1 MIKIYDN
8 LLPDYFADSVEK
20 LHMSNVLNW
29 YFQPSTVGDKYGK
42 DGKQE
47 VFDYNKVINSPQFVH
62 LFFENV
68 SGPSQY
74 VNQVENVM
82 KHVDINLEDLK
93 IYRIK
98 SNLNVNQTGY
108 NQDNIQPPHT
118 DSSHKS
124 CSSLI
129 YYVNDADGD
138 TVFFDDDMNIVDR
151 VSPKKNRAVMFPSNM
166 IHAGSNPIK
175 SNMRIVINF
184 VFNTEKIDTL
194 GNYYKLG
201 SADEEIIQEMD
212 KMFER
217 FKLGE
222 KV

>member
-1 MIKIYDN
+1 
-8 LLPDYFADSVEK
+8 
-20 LHMSNVLNW
+20 
-29 YFQPSTVGDKYGK
+29 
-42 DGKQE
+42 
-47 VFDYNKVINSPQFVH
+47 
-62 LFFENV
+62 
-68 SGPSQY
+68 
-74 VNQVENVM
+74 M
-82 KHVDINLEDLK
+82 KHVDINIEDLN

-175 SNMRIVINF
+175 SNVRIVINF
-184 VFNTEKIDTL
+184 VFNTEKIDAL

-201 SADEEIIQEMD
+201 SAEKEIIQEMD
-212 KMFER
+212 KKLFEML
-217 FKLGE
+217 KLGE

>member
-68 SGPSQY
+68 SGSSQY

-82 KHVDINLEDLK
+82 KHVDINLEDLN

-138 TVFFDDDMNIVDR
+138 TVFFDNDMNIVDR
-151 VSPKKNRAVMFPSNM
+151 VSPKKNRA
-166 IHAGSNPIK
+166 
-175 SNMRIVINF
+175 
-184 VFNTEKIDTL
+184 
-194 GNYYKLG
+194 
-201 SADEEIIQEMD
+201 
-212 KMFER
+212 
-217 FKLGE
+217 
-222 KV
+222 